1 LTILHLHRCAR
12 ALVAAVLV
20 VSGIALA
27 GPPVAASTATAQVVG
42 AICGTKS
49 ISSHP
54 APGVGK
60 SATFTVSPAG
70 SVTILQL
77 STTTL
82 KVTSTTH
89 TSGWKATVITAIGQT
104 VHVGFQ
110 QVAFDNEQERFW
122 ARLNS
127 TGTKIITVLQTC
139 T

>member
-1 LTILHLHRCAR
+1 MTILHMHRYGR
-12 ALVAAVLV
+12 ALVTVVLV
-20 VSGIALA
+20 VSGIAFA
-27 GPPVAASTATAQVVG
+27 GPPVAASTATAQVTG

-54 APGVGK
+54 APGVGT
-60 SATFTVSPAG
+60 SATFAAAFAG
-70 SVTILQL
+70 SVTVLQQ

-82 KVTSTTH
+82 NVTSAKPV
-89 TSGWKATVITAIGQT
+89 SGWKATVITASGTT

-110 QVAFDNEQERFW
+110 QVGLDNEQVRFW

-127 TGTKIITVLQTC
+127 TGTTITIVIQTC